1 MTDDFKHVEEQI
13 AWLDSVIA
21 VFTLDCEPRQNLV
34 KARDTMQAMLD
45 EIEKLRDPDW
55 TTYIA
60 ITETWLEKYPP
71 DIFTGVSG
79 DSGPLFVVAVRA
91 ALDKLKA
98 EKVIDAAENGRG
110 CNQPPQK
117 VSDSRNRSE
126 K

>member
-1 MTDDFKHVEEQI
+1 MTDFKHIEEQI
-13 AWLDSVIA
+13 AWLNRSGAPAEEIAIA
-21 VFTLDCEPRQNLV
+21 V
-34 KARDTMQAMLD
+34 TMQAMLD

-98 EKVIDAAENGRG
+98 EKVNDE
-110 CNQPPQK
+110 
-117 VSDSRNRSE
+117 
-126 K
+126 